1 MRAIIA
7 LAVCA
12 ILGITVTSAVLG
24 YKAGREIKTVLSD
37 TLTKAMAMPSGASLK
52 TWG

>member
-24 YKAGREIKTVLSD
+24 YKAGREIKRREE
-37 TLTKAMAMPSGASLK
+37 G
-52 TWG
+52 